1 MVDCAL
7 PHRIYAARDPTQT
20 AGEAIGHQL
29 SDCPETDRVVPGRE
43 DQRKLLF
50 DRYIGYNDPAEFFK
64 AQEAIKK
71 ERLLIQE
78 QKAK

>member
-1 MVDCAL
+1 M
-7 PHRIYAARDPTQT
+7 
-20 AGEAIGHQL
+20 
-29 SDCPETDRVVPGRE
+29 VPGRE

-71 ERLLIQE
+71 ERLLIRE